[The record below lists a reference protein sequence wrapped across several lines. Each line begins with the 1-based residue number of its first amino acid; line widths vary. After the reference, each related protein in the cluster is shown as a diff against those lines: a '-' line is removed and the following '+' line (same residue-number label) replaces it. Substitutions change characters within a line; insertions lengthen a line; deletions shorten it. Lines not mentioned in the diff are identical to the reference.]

1 MQKSRYNVVILGA
14 TGAVGEVMLQ
24 ILEQRKFPVDK
35 LYLLASSH
43 SAGGRLPFN
52 GQQVLVQDAATFDWS
67 QADIGLFSA
76 GAKVSAECAP
86 KAVAAGC
93 VVIDNT
99 SQFRYD
105 DEIPLVVPE
114 VNPQRIADYRRH
126 GIIANPNCST
136 IQMLLALKPIADA
149 AGIERVV
156 VATYQA
162 VSGAGRRAIEELG
175 QQTLAIFR
183 HEEGVAEVFPKRIA
197 FNCLPQIDV
206 FQDNGYTKE
215 EMKMLWETRKILEI
229 PDIALTATC
238 VRVPVFYGHSEA
250 VNVVTREPITP
261 EAVRAL
267 LEKAPGVT
275 VVDDRG
281 TIGAWPSALD
291 AAGQD
296 ATYVGRIR
304 GDCSHVRGI
313 NFWVVA
319 DNIRKGAA
327 LNSIQIAELLIRDY
341 L

>member
-1 MQKSRYNVVILGA
+1 MKKTHYNVAVLGA

-24 ILEQRKFPVDK
+24 ILEQRKFPVDQ
-35 LYLLASSH
+35 LYLLSSSR
-43 SAGGRLPFN
+43 SAGGRLPFR
-52 GQQVLVQDAATFDWS
+52 GKQVLVQDAAGFDWS
-67 QADIGLFSA
+67 QVDIGLFSA
-76 GAKVSAECAP
+76 GANVSAQFAP
-86 KAVAAGC
+86 LAAEAGC

-99 SQFRYD
+99 SQYRYD
-105 DEIPLVVPE
+105 DDIPLVVPE
-114 VNPQRIADYRRH
+114 VNPQRIADHVNR

-149 AGIERVV
+149 VGIERVV

-162 VSGAGRRAIEELG
+162 VSGAGKRAIEELG
-175 QQTLAIFR
+175 QQTMALFR
-183 HEEGVAEVFPKRIA
+183 HEEAVCDVFPKRIS

-215 EMKMLWETRKILEI
+215 EMKMLWETRKILEL

-250 VNVVTREPITP
+250 VNVVTRDPITP

-275 VVDDRG
+275 VVDNQEKNL
-281 TIGAWPSALD
+281 WPSALD

-296 ATYVGRIR
+296 TTYVGRIR
-304 GDCSHVRGI
+304 GDCSHEKGI
-313 NFWVVA
+313 NFWVVS

-327 LNSIQIAELLIRDY
+327 LNSVQIAELLIRDY

>member
-1 MQKSRYNVVILGA
+1 MKKRNYNVAILGA
-14 TGAVGEVMLQ
+14 TGAVGETMLE
-24 ILEQRKFPVDK
+24 ILQERQFPVDQ
-35 LYLLASSH
+35 LFLLASSH
-43 SAGGRLPFN
+43 SAGSKSLFRGHYHT
-52 GQQVLVQDAATFDWS
+52 VHDAADFDWS
-67 QADIGLFSA
+67 QVDIGLFSA
-76 GAKVSAECAP
+76 GAKISAEYAP
-86 KAVAAGC
+86 KAAAAGC
-93 VVIDNT
+93 VIIDNT

-126 GIIANPNCST
+126 NIIANPNCST

-149 AGIERVV
+149 VGIERVV

-162 VSGAGRRAIEELG
+162 VSGAGRRAINELG
-175 QQTLAIFR
+175 AQTMAIYT
-183 HEEGVAEVFPKRIA
+183 HQDPVCEVFPKRIA

-215 EMKMLWETRKILEI
+215 EMKMLWETRKIMEL

-250 VNVVTREPITP
+250 VNVVTKGKIS
-261 EAVRAL
+261 AASVRAL
-267 LEKAPGVT
+267 LAKAPGVT
-275 VVDDRG
+275 VMDDPAAG
-281 TIGAWPSALD
+281 IWPTALD
-291 AAGQD
+291 AATHD
-296 ATYVGRIR
+296 ATFVGRIR
-304 GDCSHVRGI
+304 EDCSHERGI

-327 LNSIQIAELLIRDY
+327 LNSVQIAEILIRDY

>member
-1 MQKSRYNVVILGA
+1 MKKVSYNVAILGA
-14 TGAVGEVMLQ
+14 TGAVGEAMLQ
-24 ILEQRKFPVDK
+24 ILEQRQFPVDK
-35 LYLLASSH
+35 LFLLASSR
-43 SAGGRLPFN
+43 SAGGRLPFRN
-52 GQQVLVQDAATFDWS
+52 QQILVQDAANFDWS

-76 GAKVSAECAP
+76 GAKISAEYAP
-86 KAVAAGC
+86 KAAAADC

-105 DEIPLVVPE
+105 EEIPLVVPE
-114 VNPQRIADYRRH
+114 VNPHRIADYQRH

-149 AGIERVV
+149 VGIERVV

-175 QQTLAIFR
+175 QQTMALFR
-183 HEEGVAEVFPKRIA
+183 HEEAVTEVFPKRIA

-250 VNVVTREPITP
+250 INVVTREPISP

-267 LEKAPGVT
+267 LAKSAGIT
-275 VVDDRG
+275 VVDNPDK
-281 TIGAWPSALD
+281 ALWPSALD

-296 ATYVGRIR
+296 TTYVGRIR
-304 GDCSHVRGI
+304 GDCSHERGI
-313 NFWVVA
+313 NFWVVS

-327 LNSIQIAELLIRDY
+327 LNSVQIAELLIRDY

>member
-1 MQKSRYNVVILGA
+1 
-14 TGAVGEVMLQ
+14 
-24 ILEQRKFPVDK
+24 
-35 LYLLASSH
+35 
-43 SAGGRLPFN
+43 
-52 GQQVLVQDAATFDWS
+52 
-67 QADIGLFSA
+67 
-76 GAKVSAECAP
+76 
-86 KAVAAGC
+86 
-93 VVIDNT
+93 
-99 SQFRYD
+99 D

-136 IQMLLALKPIADA
+136 IQMLLALKPIADTV
-149 AGIERVV
+149 GIERVV

-281 TIGAWPSALD
+281 TAGAWPSALD
-291 AAGQD
+291 AVGQD
-296 ATYVGRIR
+296 ATFVGRIR
-304 GDCSHVRGI
+304 GDCSHVRGV

-327 LNSIQIAELLIRDY
+327 LNSVQIAELLISDY

>member
-1 MQKSRYNVVILGA
+1 MPKSRYNVVVLGA
-14 TGAVGEVMLQ
+14 TGAVGETMLQ
-24 ILEQRKFPVDK
+24 ILEQRDFPVDQV
-35 LYLLASSH
+35 YLLASRH
-43 SAGGRLPFN
+43 SAGGRLAFR
-52 GQQVLVQDAATFDWS
+52 GRHILVQDAAHFDWA

-76 GAKVSAECAP
+76 GAKVSAVYAP
-86 KAVAAGC
+86 KATSAGC

-149 AGIERVV
+149 VGIERVV

-162 VSGAGRRAIEELG
+162 VSGAGKRAIEELG

-183 HEEGVAEVFPKRIA
+183 QQEVATEVFPQRIA

-206 FQDNGYTKE
+206 FQENGYTKE
-215 EMKMLWETRKILEI
+215 EMKMLWETRKILDI

-261 EAVRAL
+261 EAVRGL
-267 LEKAPGVT
+267 LEKAPGV
-275 VVDDRG
+275 VVLDDRDTG
-281 TIGAWPSALD
+281 TWPSALD
-291 AAGQD
+291 AAGRD

-304 GDCSHVRGI
+304 GDCSHARGI

-327 LNSIQIAELLIRDY
+327 LNSVQIAELLIRDY

>member
-1 MQKSRYNVVILGA
+1 MKKSQYNVAILGA

-24 ILEQRKFPVDK
+24 ILEQRKFPVDQ
-35 LYLLASSH
+35 LFLLASSR
-43 SAGGRLPFN
+43 SAGGRLPFR
-52 GQQVLVQDAATFDWS
+52 GKQVLVQDAVGFDWS
-67 QADIGLFSA
+67 KADIGLFSA
-76 GAKVSAECAP
+76 GAKVSAEFAP
-86 KAVAAGC
+86 RAAETGC

-114 VNPQRIADYRRH
+114 VNPQRIADYTRH

-149 AGIERVV
+149 VGIERVV
-156 VATYQA
+156 VSTYQA
-162 VSGAGRRAIEELG
+162 VSGAGKRAIEELG
-175 QQTLAIFR
+175 QQTMALFR
-183 HEEGVAEVFPKRIA
+183 HEDAVTEVFPKRIA

-229 PDIALTATC
+229 PDLALTATC

-250 VNVVTREPITP
+250 VNVVTQKAITI
-261 EAVRAL
+261 ESLRTL

-275 VVDDRG
+275 VVDNQEKG
-281 TIGAWPSALD
+281 LWPSALD

-296 ATYVGRIR
+296 TTYVGRIR
-304 GDCSHVRGI
+304 ADCSHERGI
-313 NFWVVA
+313 NFWVVS

-327 LNSIQIAELLIRDY
+327 LNSIQIAEFLIRDY